1 MRLCRRGAELLAP
14 RPRAAGQVEQLERVV
29 QGDGAAPQRLWLGE
43 GGGRTLAETLRVN
56 TTLASL
62 RLCGNGLCEGG
73 GRTLAEALH
82 VNTTVTELDLEYNDL
97 REEAQSALGQAR
109 DRGEKKKFV
118 DCPSKGQLHKGGSL
132 LSSSLQSFFSFR
144 FTNT

>member
-1 MRLCRRGAELLAP
+1 MVGRRRRADAGRDTARQHHACVA
-14 RPRAAGQVEQLERVV
+14 RPWREWPGR
-29 QGDGAAPQRLWLGE
+29 GE
-43 GGGRTLAETLRVN
+43 GGGRALSAALRVI

-97 REEAQSALGQAR
+97 REEAQSALGQAWGT
-109 DRGEKKKFV
+109 GERKK
-118 DCPSKGQLHKGGSL
+118 SL
-132 LSSSLQSFFSFR
+132 
-144 FTNT
+144 

>member
-62 RLCGNGLCEGG
+62 DLGANGLGEGGGRALSAALRVITTLASLRLCGNGLCEGG

-97 REEAQSALGQAR
+97 REEAQSALGQAWGT
-109 DRGEKKKFV
+109 GERKK
-118 DCPSKGQLHKGGSL
+118 SL
-132 LSSSLQSFFSFR
+132 
-144 FTNT
+144 